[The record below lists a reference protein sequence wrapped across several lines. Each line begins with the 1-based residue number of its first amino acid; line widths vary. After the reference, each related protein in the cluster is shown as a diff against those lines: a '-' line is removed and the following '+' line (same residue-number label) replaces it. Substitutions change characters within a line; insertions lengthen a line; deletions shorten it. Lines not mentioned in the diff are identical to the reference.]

1 MSIEQNKAIV
11 SRIWQE
17 IFNEGKLDLVD
28 ELYDKG
34 YIYHGP
40 GGHELKGLD
49 GLKRYRKELSKFFP
63 DLRFALDNVIAEG
76 EKVALHWTMRGT
88 YAPRKKPITI
98 SGIIISRIVDGKC
111 LEDWEIFDRLSLAQ
125 QGAPGI
131 QKGLVNLIIKG
142 MKKEATFL
150 SISS

>member
-1 MSIEQNKAIV
+1 MSMEQNKAIV

-17 IFNEGKLDLVD
+17 IFNEGKLDLID

-49 GLKRYRKELSKFFP
+49 DLKRYRKELSRFFP
-63 DLRFALDNVIAEG
+63 DLRFSLGNMIAEG
-76 EKVALHWTMRGT
+76 DKVALHWTMRGT
-88 YAPRKKPITI
+88 YAPRKRQITI

-131 QKGLVNLIIKG
+131 QKGLVNLIMKG